1 MKLLETSNLYCGL
14 VNKIISS
21 PFITFTYKY
30 ISIILFVINRKPE
43 NTTVTSDFSKDGAI
57 PADFTS
63 AHKRDSLPVGTFL
76 APGAYLNVTQ
86 LGFIRVQLGGARTA
100 HWAQI

>member
-1 MKLLETSNLYCGL
+1 MLWFGEQNNFLAIYNIYIE
-14 VNKIISS
+14 V
-21 PFITFTYKY
+21 YKY
-30 ISIILFVINRKPE
+30 Y
-43 NTTVTSDFSKDGAI
+43 TTSDFSKDGAI

-76 APGAYLNVTQ
+76 APGAHLNVAQ
-86 LGFIRVQLGGARTA
+86 FGFIRVQLGGARTA